1 MAARRLPMFPLGTV
15 LLPFAHLPLHIFEPR
30 YRALVRD
37 VLAGDGEFGVVLIER
52 GQEVGGGDVRFGVGT
67 VARVVQTA
75 ELPDGRWLLDAV
87 GTERFRVSQWLPDDP
102 YPLAMVEPMTDD
114 APASDSGAGAGVG
127 GEAAERRTA
136 VERLLR
142 QVLALQVEL
151 GMPAPSAVRTL
162 DEDPAVAAFEAALL
176 SPIGPMDSQK
186 VLEAPS
192 TVARLA
198 LLETLLGDAKA
209 FLESRIAD
217 ES

>member
-1 MAARRLPMFPLGTV
+1 MFPLGTV

-30 YRALVRD
+30 YRALVKD
-37 VLAGDGEFGVVLIER
+37 CLAGDGEFGVVLIER

-67 VARVVQTA
+67 VARIVQTA

-87 GTERFRVSQWLPDDP
+87 GTERFRVTEWLPEDP
-102 YPLAMVEPMTDD
+102 YPLAMVEALREEGPD
-114 APASDSGAGAGVG
+114 AGPD
-127 GEAAERRTA
+127 EAAERRTI

-151 GMPAPSAVRTL
+151 GMPAPSAIRTL
-162 DEDPAVAAFEAALL
+162 DEDPDVAAFEAALL
-176 SPIGPMDSQK
+176 SPIGPMDAQK

-198 LLETLLGDAKA
+198 LLETVLQEAKELLERRMAED
-209 FLESRIAD
+209 
-217 ES
+217 

>member
-1 MAARRLPMFPLGTV
+1 MFPLGTV

-30 YRALVRD
+30 YRALVKD

-67 VARVVQTA
+67 VAKIMQTA

-87 GTERFRVSQWLPDDP
+87 GTERFRITEWLPDDP
-102 YPLAMVEPMTDD
+102 YPLAMIESFDD
-114 APASDSGAGAGVG
+114 APSDTDA
-127 GEAAERRTA
+127 EAAERRTA

-142 QVLALQVEL
+142 QVLAMQVEL
-151 GMPAPSAVRTL
+151 GFPAPSAVRTL
-162 DEDPAVAAFEAALL
+162 EENPAVAAFEAAVL
-176 SPIGPMDSQK
+176 SPIGPMDTQK

-198 LLETLLGDAKA
+198 LLEALLTEARE
-209 FLESRIAD
+209 FLSNRIA
-217 ES
+217 EA

>member
-1 MAARRLPMFPLGTV
+1 MFPLGTV

-30 YRALVRD
+30 YRALVKD
-37 VLAGDGEFGVVLIER
+37 CLAGDGEFGVVLIER

-67 VARVVQTA
+67 VARIVQTA

-87 GTERFRVSQWLPDDP
+87 GTERFRVTEWLPEDP
-102 YPLAMVEPMTDD
+102 YPLAMVEALDEIP
-114 APASDSGAGAGVG
+114 GVADP
-127 GEAAERRTA
+127 EAEERRTK

-162 DEDPAVAAFEAALL
+162 DENPAVAAFEAALL
-176 SPIGPMDSQK
+176 SPIGPMDAQQ

-192 TVARLA
+192 TTERLA
-198 LLETLLGDAKA
+198 LLETVLQDAKEL
-209 FLESRIAD
+209 LERQIA

>member
-1 MAARRLPMFPLGTV
+1 MFPLGTV

-67 VARVVQTA
+67 VAKVMQTA

-87 GTERFRVSQWLPDDP
+87 GTERFRITEWLPDNP
-102 YPLAMVEPMTDD
+102 YPLAMIEPLGDE
-114 APASDSGAGAGVG
+114 PSD
-127 GEAAERRTA
+127 GEAEERRAA

-151 GMPAPSAVRTL
+151 GFPAPSAVRTL
-162 DEDPAVAAFEAALL
+162 DENPAVAAFEAALL
-176 SPIGPMDSQK
+176 SPIGPMDTQK

-192 TVARLA
+192 TAVRLA
-198 LLETLLGDAKA
+198 LLETMLTEARE
-209 FLESRIAD
+209 FLSNRIA
-217 ES
+217 EA

>member
-1 MAARRLPMFPLGTV
+1 MFPLGTV

-30 YRALVRD
+30 YRALVKD

-67 VARVVQTA
+67 VAKVMQTA

-87 GTERFRVSQWLPDDP
+87 GTERFRITEWLPDDP
-102 YPLAMVEPMTDD
+102 YPLAMIEPLDD
-114 APASDSGAGAGVG
+114 EPSD
-127 GEAAERRTA
+127 GEAEERRAA

-151 GMPAPSAVRTL
+151 GFPAPSAVRTL

-176 SPIGPMDSQK
+176 SPIGPMDTQK

-192 TVARLA
+192 TATRLA
-198 LLETLLGDAKA
+198 LLETMLADARE
-209 FLESRIAD
+209 FLSNRIA
-217 ES
+217 EA

>member
-1 MAARRLPMFPLGTV
+1 MFPLGTV

-30 YRALVRD
+30 YRALVKD
-37 VLAGDGEFGVVLIER
+37 CLEGDGEFGVVLIER

-67 VARVVQTA
+67 VARIVQTA

-87 GTERFRVSQWLPDDP
+87 GTERFRVTEWLPEDP
-102 YPLAMVEPMTDD
+102 YPVAMVEPIDD
-114 APASDSGAGAGVG
+114 ASNPGGAEG
-127 GEAAERRTA
+127 AAEAEGRRVT

-142 QVLALQVEL
+142 QVLALQVEM

-176 SPIGPMDSQK
+176 SPIGPMDAQR

-192 TVARLA
+192 TIDRLA
-198 LLETLLGDAKA
+198 LLESALQEAKELLDR
-209 FLESRIAD
+209 RIA
-217 ES
+217 EG